1 MEIKSHQ
8 VLIAI
13 LLLFTVFSNVSL
25 WGKDVNISVDP
36 RMELLGIVQYLSG
49 YEEKTGLITDYEFGY
64 KREID
69 AYFSEY
75 EDHPAV
81 QKFAS
86 LSSLG
91 FSFDAPAAAMLH
103 LSDPPE
109 LEIIRPF
116 TAYLKRRAWGEDNL
130 KDFVEKLR
138 DFVEESNFMEF
149 YSQHSS
155 LYRTITEN
163 VEAKIEGRNYVD
175 ILEDY
180 FGMENHSYN
189 IILALLF
196 HPGGFGPRLERDD
209 GRFDIYNICGPH
221 GVEDDIPHFG
231 TEKYF
236 NYLAWHEFSHSFINP
251 LTSKFHDQVE
261 QYEDLIKPVKE
272 LMSSQAYPSW
282 PIIVNEHVVRAVTTR
297 LAYINDG
304 SKEGKRALN
313 KERARGF
320 IYFPALL
327 NKLKQYENSRDK
339 YPTFESFYPVLLTAF
354 EDYIPE
360 YIEKQLDQIP
370 FSGSINKAMG
380 NMEEVVMIIPTHEDD
395 KETEESL
402 HDYVAAVKERIFP
415 EARILTDE
423 EALIEDLSDFSI
435 VAYGTLDGNSY
446 LSMLKEEFPFKIDSA
461 SITTDSVYQGAH
473 LRFISCWRNPENPQ
487 NGMVIYTAQKAEDI
501 IQINS
506 VFHGPTDYLIARN
519 LETLA
524 DEFYDKSEYPWTF

>member
-1 MEIKSHQ
+1 MEVKGCQ
-8 VLIAI
+8 VLIVIMI
-13 LLLFTVFSNVSL
+13 LISALSNAAL
-25 WGKDVNISVDP
+25 WSKNVNISVDP
-36 RMELLGIVQYLSG
+36 RIELLGIVQYLSG

-64 KREID
+64 KTEID
-69 AYFSEY
+69 TYFSGY
-75 EDHPAV
+75 KDHPAV

-86 LSSLG
+86 MSSLG
-91 FSFDAPAAAMLH
+91 FSFDAPAAAMLY
-103 LSDPPE
+103 LSNPPE

-116 TAYLKRRAWGEDNL
+116 TPYLQRRAWGEDNL

-138 DFVEESNFMEF
+138 DFVEKSKFMDF
-149 YSQHSS
+149 YGAHHE
-155 LYRTITEN
+155 LYGTITEN

-180 FGMENHSYN
+180 YGMENHSYN

-196 HPGGFGPRLERDD
+196 HPGGFGPRMERDD

-221 GVEDDIPHFG
+221 GAEEDVPHFG

-236 NYLAWHEFSHSFINP
+236 KYLAWHEFSHSFVNP

-261 QYEDLIKPVKE
+261 EYEDLIRPVKE
-272 LMSSQAYPSW
+272 KMSSQAYPSW

-297 LAYINDG
+297 LAYIHDG

-313 KERARGF
+313 KERSRGF
-320 IYFPALL
+320 IYVPGLL
-327 NKLKQYENSRDK
+327 DKLENYENSRDT
-339 YPTFESFYPVLLTAF
+339 YPIFESFYPELLAAF

-360 YIEKQLDQIP
+360 YTEKQQDQIP

-380 NMEEVVMIIPTHEDD
+380 NKEKVVMIVPTHEGDT
-395 KETEESL
+395 ETEKGL
-402 HDYVAAVKERIFP
+402 RDYVVAVKERIFP
-415 EARILTDE
+415 EARIMTDE
-423 EALIEDLSDFSI
+423 EALTEDLSDFNI
-435 VAYGTLDGNSY
+435 VAYGTLEGNSY
-446 LSMLKEEFPFKIDSA
+446 LAMLKEEFPFKIDSA
-461 SITTDSVYQGAH
+461 SITTDSVYQGTH

-519 LETLA
+519 RETLA
-524 DEFYDKSEYPWTF
+524 DEFYDKTEFPWKF